1 VYALGLALVAYGIA
15 EQTGLANGF
24 IAVFV
29 AGIALAVAR
38 HEIPDSF
45 LEFNETLSALF
56 QVVTF
61 TVFGALVVATGW
73 NGSGVALTL
82 FIAFALFVA
91 RPVAVLV
98 SFAPVKEPFAHK
110 LFMAWF
116 GPKGVASMLF
126 ALFVLSSVDR
136 NRTLVF
142 EVASFTVL
150 ASIVAHGLSDTLG
163 ANWLAR
169 RLDGSV
175 SRA

>member
-1 VYALGLALVAYGIA
+1 
-15 EQTGLANGF
+15 
-24 IAVFV
+24 
-29 AGIALAVAR
+29 
-38 HEIPDSF
+38 
-45 LEFNETLSALF
+45 
-56 QVVTF
+56 
-61 TVFGALVVATGW
+61 
-73 NGSGVALTL
+73 
-82 FIAFALFVA
+82 
-91 RPVAVLV
+91 
-98 SFAPVKEPFAHK
+98 
-110 LFMAWF
+110 
-116 GPKGVASMLF
+116 MLF